1 LLAINKFKRIT
12 VKPGDILPVLRM
24 HATVGS
30 SSAWEIIKHSP
41 HLEDIWQLHF
51 SVEGGKD
58 HNAPEEYIANPD
70 GPDAANYLL
79 LNGNSDGSFSIF
91 NSRTQKTKRY
101 STR

>member
-1 LLAINKFKRIT
+1 MA
-12 VKPGDILPVLRM
+12 
-24 HATVGS
+24 HCGS
-30 SSAWEIIKHSP
+30 ASAWEIIKHSP

-51 SVEGGKD
+51 SMEGGKD

-91 NSRTQKTKRY
+91 NCRTQKTKHY